1 MEGDEASFY
10 QAARRLA
17 RRTGRQAAG
26 ISALFDDG
34 RGQAEVHV
42 LAWRL
47 GALKAPDLGCERAGR
62 YPRRR
67 RRPEVLGRCA
77 VGTAL

>member
-62 YPRRR
+62 YRVAAAGRRFWVDV
-67 RRPEVLGRCA
+67 PLVL
-77 VGTAL
+77 L

>member
-17 RRTGRQAAG
+17 RRTGRQGAG

-47 GALKAPDLGCERAGR
+47 GALKAPFI
-62 YPRRR
+62 
-67 RRPEVLGRCA
+67 LGR
-77 VGTAL
+77 VLSPVPLVS